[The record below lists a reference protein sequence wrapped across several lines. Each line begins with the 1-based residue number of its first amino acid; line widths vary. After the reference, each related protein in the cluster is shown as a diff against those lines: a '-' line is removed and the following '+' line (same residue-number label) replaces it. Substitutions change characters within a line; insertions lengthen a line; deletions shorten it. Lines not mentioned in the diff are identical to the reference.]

1 MDTSRTHL
9 ICAGLAAIVTVV
21 TGGAPSG
28 QSPAP
33 LPARLDS
40 YMKAYV
46 KLKPEEQKR
55 LLAGEPVTQE
65 DGE

>member
-1 MDTSRTHL
+1 MDTSRTRL
-9 ICAGLAAIVTVV
+9 ICAAGLAAIVTVV

-46 KLKPEEQKR
+46 KLTPKEQKR
-55 LLAGEPVTQE
+55 LLAG
-65 DGE
+65 